1 MQKVSRNRKADLISK
16 KYYGRKYLNTQP
28 QNDTPTF
35 TPRVSEEKVKI
46 ICYFFLAYFF
56 VYFLS
61 LCMNQNLDLK

>member
-35 TPRVSEEKVKI
+35 TPSTAARDLNLPSLHLEK
-46 ICYFFLAYFF
+46 
-56 VYFLS
+56 
-61 LCMNQNLDLK
+61 